1 MTAKKEKEIIRAVFL
16 NGETYVPGQED
27 ELEQAFKDHAAAE
40 EDQDRNYDHKKNIER
55 LTKQGSIIGFGVTV
69 DDEDLEETDLDRTA
83 TRRKNPHLLES
94 KEPLA
99 RGGKAP
105 PTMEEVQL
113 QPDSNVVEEKLSGKK
128 AGGKK
133 AAVDNAEKLD
143 KATVEASEERAE
155 AAVQQESEQVPAP
168 EKPSKSK
175 KSE

>member
-1 MTAKKEKEIIRAVFL
+1 MAAKNEKEIIRAVFL

-27 ELEQAFKDHAAAE
+27 ELEQAFKDHAAKE
-40 EDQDRNYDHKKNIER
+40 KDEDREYDHKKNIER
-55 LTKQGSIIGFGVTV
+55 LTKQGSIVGFGATV
-69 DDEDLEETDLDRTA
+69 DEEDMEETDLDRTA

-94 KEPLA
+94 KKPLA

-113 QPDSNVVEEKLSGKK
+113 QPDSNVVEEKLSGRK

-133 AAVDNAEKLD
+133 AAADNADKVE
-143 KATVEASEERAE
+143 KATAEAAEERAE
-155 AAVQQESEQVPAP
+155 ASIQQESEQVPPP